1 MKIVIDVDKLL
12 AEGRITSEEY
22 VRLKALS
29 VEETGSLGF
38 NILIGF
44 GVIATAGGALAL
56 LPSGPTAIVLGLA
69 LSVAGLFLSA
79 NHVKEWGLLGSLLL
93 LVGSLTAAGG
103 ILYLTNGGFPGFLIV
118 TILCLVAAWRA
129 KSGLLAA
136 MAVLSLAA
144 TVGAMTAYGHATYM
158 FTIRQP
164 TVMVCLFSVLGL
176 FSYRWS
182 KFLPS
187 DDQRLAIMVARTS
200 LFVVNLGFWVG
211 SLWGDSLWHQGDE
224 WHLGAGD
231 VIPAWVFVVGWAA
244 GLVATGVWAVRND
257 KRWVVNLLA
266 VFGAIHFYTQY
277 FERLGASP
285 GSILIAGL
293 VALGIALAIVRYNQ
307 SAKGAPQGR
316 DSSIGLK
323 PNATSA

>member
-1 MKIVIDVDKLL
+1 MKIVIDVDRLL
-12 AEGRITSEEY
+12 AEGRITGEEY

-44 GVIATAGGALAL
+44 GVIATAGGAAAL
-56 LPSGPTAIVLGLA
+56 LPSGPTAIVVGLA
-69 LSVAGLFLSA
+69 LSAAGLCLSA
-79 NHVKEWGLLGSLLL
+79 NHVKEWGLLGSLLI

-103 ILYLTNGGFPGFLIV
+103 ILYLTDGGFPGFLIV
-118 TILCLVAAWRA
+118 TILCVVAAWRA

-158 FTIRQP
+158 LTIRQP

-182 KFLPS
+182 KVLPS
-187 DDQRLAIMVARTS
+187 DDQRLAIMVARAS

-211 SLWGDSLWHQGDE
+211 SLWGDSLWQQRNE
-224 WHLGAGD
+224 WHPGAGD
-231 VIPAWVFVVGWAA
+231 VIPA
-244 GLVATGVWAVRND
+244 
-257 KRWVVNLLA
+257 
-266 VFGAIHFYTQY
+266 
-277 FERLGASP
+277 
-285 GSILIAGL
+285 
-293 VALGIALAIVRYNQ
+293 
-307 SAKGAPQGR
+307 
-316 DSSIGLK
+316 
-323 PNATSA
+323 